1 MRNVAAFT
9 LVELI
14 LVMAILAVVMAL
26 SAPSLSRSLRER
38 ALEQEA
44 ARFQA
49 LTLFARNEA
58 VSEGVAM
65 AIWID
70 PGAKRYGLEPKS
82 DYGGNSL
89 RRDYG
94 MDPDVE
100 VEVVSANRVGT
111 NPKHAIGFTPSGVP
125 DTQSAEAI
133 RLTDRFG
140 STRLIQRREDLAG
153 YQIVKEG
160 R

>member
-1 MRNVAAFT
+1 MRNLAAFT

-14 LVMAILAVVMAL
+14 LVMAILAVVMAI

-58 VSEGVAM
+58 VSEGAAM

-70 PGAKRYGLEPKS
+70 PSAKRYGLEPKS
-82 DYGGNSL
+82 DYGGNSI
-89 RRDYG
+89 RRDYE
-94 MDPDVE
+94 MNPAVE
-100 VEVVSANRVGT
+100 VEVVSTNRVGT
-111 NPKHAIGFTPSGVP
+111 KQQHAIGFTPSGLP
-125 DTQSAEAI
+125 DPQSAEAI

-140 STRLIQRREDLAG
+140 STRLIQRREDGAG
-153 YQIVKEG
+153 YQVVEEG